1 MNDIFK
7 LRNEII
13 NKVQTIH
20 NVKVLK
26 CIKNM
31 CEALTRIDE

>member
-1 MNDIFK
+1 MNNIFK

-13 NKVQTIH
+13 NKVQTIY
-20 NVKVLK
+20 NVEVLK

-31 CEALTRIDE
+31 CEALTRIDK